1 MTDDHLL
8 RKLKDHQQDALE
20 LMMKKY
26 RPYVYTILSNML
38 GTAGSS
44 EDVEEL
50 LQDTFYAIWSHADS
64 IYEGKLKAYLITTA
78 RNKAKTWLQQHQ
90 DLPMALDTI
99 EIPDPKSS
107 PEDTS
112 AQREQIRQLRR
123 AIHSM
128 RPKDREIFLRHYYYL
143 QTTKEISMD
152 MNIPV
157 NTVLSRLMR
166 GRKKLQKMLNK
177 EESF

>member
-64 IYEGKLKAYLITTA
+64 IYEGKLKAYLIIVDGEYIENDWTSIQPRVVLGQTA
-78 RNKAKTWLQQHQ
+78 RLETMMVVVEGRLLDSFGCGLDEVGEVMLQYGCVQ
-90 DLPMALDTI
+90 ALNLDGG
-99 EIPDPKSS
+99 
-107 PEDTS
+107 TS
-112 AQREQIRQLRR
+112 AIMYYDGEYITRCSNTALPEVRTLPTAWVYR
-123 AIHSM
+123 AS
-128 RPKDREIFLRHYYYL
+128 
-143 QTTKEISMD
+143 
-152 MNIPV
+152 
-157 NTVLSRLMR
+157 
-166 GRKKLQKMLNK
+166 
-177 EESF
+177 

>member
-50 LQDTFYAIWSHADS
+50 LQDTFYAI
-64 IYEGKLKAYLITTA
+64 
-78 RNKAKTWLQQHQ
+78 
-90 DLPMALDTI
+90 
-99 EIPDPKSS
+99 
-107 PEDTS
+107 
-112 AQREQIRQLRR
+112 
-123 AIHSM
+123 
-128 RPKDREIFLRHYYYL
+128 
-143 QTTKEISMD
+143 
-152 MNIPV
+152 
-157 NTVLSRLMR
+157 
-166 GRKKLQKMLNK
+166 
-177 EESF
+177 

>member
-1 MTDDHLL
+1 
-8 RKLKDHQQDALE
+8 
-20 LMMKKY
+20 
-26 RPYVYTILSNML
+26 
-38 GTAGSS
+38 
-44 EDVEEL
+44 
-50 LQDTFYAIWSHADS
+50 
-64 IYEGKLKAYLITTA
+64 
-78 RNKAKTWLQQHQ
+78 
-90 DLPMALDTI
+90 MALDTI